1 MMKERIE
8 ECSVEQVRL
17 VKGEDKDRAREMV
30 SVVAIV
36 SVDHVSGSRTAVSTQ
51 NQLIA
56 C

>member
-1 MMKERIE
+1 MKERIE

-36 SVDHVSGSRTAVSTQ
+36 SGTTFQEVELPF
-51 NQLIA
+51 QLRIS
-56 C
+56 